1 MEEKISVIIPVY
13 NVEKYLKK
21 CIDSIINQTYYNLE
35 IIIVDDG
42 SPDNCPTIIDE
53 YAKLDKRVKAI
64 HKQNGGVSSARNL
77 GLKYATGDYII
88 FIDSDDYLAI
98 NMIEKLYKAMINN
111 NADMSVCQILRMQEN
126 SNGEMVFLNDI
137 KEPYKEKIYS
147 TNEMIKGILLD
158 ASIGN
163 FVCNKLLK
171 KELIEG
177 ITFPEGKVYEDV
189 ATTYKLV
196 HKAKKIVCIN
206 DKLYYYLIGRIGAT
220 TSSFSEKKILD
231 SMEAYSTQYT
241 FLIQHYP
248 EVKEYSSVG
257 WAKMFASA
265 MEKIL
270 MNGYEE
276 LWQSEEVRKK
286 YEIFKS
292 AVKNIS
298 TEVLHEFLEPY
309 RLMSVILLD
318 KDRETY
324 KHMFNVILD
333 IKSKK

>member
-88 FIDSDDYLAI
+88 FIDSDDYLSI

-126 SNGEMVFLNDI
+126 SNGEMVFLNDAQ
-137 KEPYKEKIYS
+137 EEYKEVIYS
-147 TNEMIKGILLD
+147 TNEMI
-158 ASIGN
+158 
-163 FVCNKLLK
+163 
-171 KELIEG
+171 EG
-177 ITFPEGKVYEDV
+177 IAFPEGKVYEDV

-286 YEIFKS
+286 YEIFKG